1 MNIEG
6 LTKTQIVLLTL
17 LVSFMTSIATGI
29 VTVSLISQAPPVVT
43 QTVNRV
49 VERTVERV
57 SPDRGQTASAA
68 QQPGSVVREVIIKES
83 DLITDAIA
91 RNSESLVR
99 IYTANPGGSDIRGT
113 FLGVGFILSNDGLVV
128 TDATLVEPSVLYAV
142 EVMKGS
148 VYEARLKNESPSRP
162 TAILSLA
169 RGEGD
174 ATVFRPVA
182 FSNLAAS
189 KLGERVVTLMG
200 KDRTVVG
207 EGIISEIVYM
217 GSAAAEEKQNITSFV
232 TSIPSEKAAPGAPLV
247 DLLGEVLG
255 IYLTGGGQ
263 AGGIVYVSNVGIK
276 AQLEEVLET
285 QSATSTSN

>member
-1 MNIEG
+1 
-6 LTKTQIVLLTL
+6 
-17 LVSFMTSIATGI
+17 
-29 VTVSLISQAPPVVT
+29 
-43 QTVNRV
+43 
-49 VERTVERV
+49 
-57 SPDRGQTASAA
+57 
-68 QQPGSVVREVIIKES
+68 
-83 DLITDAIA
+83 
-91 RNSESLVR
+91 
-99 IYTANPGGSDIRGT
+99 
-113 FLGVGFILSNDGLVV
+113 
-128 TDATLVEPSVLYAV
+128 
-142 EVMKGS
+142 MKGS